1 MSNLMD
7 LHRDTPTP
15 AQDNGQDQDSDLEL
29 GSLHGSPK
37 PPQQGDGNQGDEP
50 STADEGSGK
59 KRDPGV
65 KQENKTSSPKVDD
78 EMKDSSNLQ
87 DDDYEKHQ
95 SQAKPFLDLLSQR
108 SSLGKEKEPVQFYQ
122 SNNQYWYVTDVG
134 YQEAPK
140 YIARRLPSSVLFQ
153 HVCKNIS
160 RTQRYPEVQAVR
172 VQDITD
178 VRAVVY
184 YGPLSDLE
192 PKKHW
197 ITEREAVWIL
207 AKWDGHPENLE
218 CGKCDSWVWLSRT
231 GLRRAEGSS
240 PEKRRELRIERNKS
254 GNRSITRKDILPDE
268 VVDSFIYRHAV
279 RLEDQYQAYLK
290 KINYSLFS
298 SYLAYLE
305 SPHGEKMQEDERA
318 EGSQQNEGVTLKP
331 GKEYA
336 GTHTIEHF
344 GPPNPPPPSLVWIQ
358 RVDRHG
364 NIWWKLGNN
373 SEGDKQAGKLSQG
386 YKHERSHNDTRRQ
399 KEMKR
404 LLKELH
410 DLCI

>member
-1 MSNLMD
+1 M
-7 LHRDTPTP
+7 
-15 AQDNGQDQDSDLEL
+15 
-29 GSLHGSPK
+29 HGSPK
-37 PPQQGDGNQGDEP
+37 PSPRKPPQGDGKQGDEP
-50 STADEGSGK
+50 SSPDEGSGK
-59 KRDPGV
+59 KRDPGA
-65 KQENKTSSPKVDD
+65 KQENKTISPKADDEMKDD
-78 EMKDSSNLQ
+78 EMKDSFHLQ
-87 DDDYEKHQ
+87 DYDNGKQ
-95 SQAKPFLDLLSQR
+95 KSRTKPFLDLLSQR
-108 SSLGKEKEPVQFYQ
+108 SSLGKEEEPVQFYQ

-140 YIARRLPSSVLFQ
+140 YIARRLPSSLLFQ
-153 HVCKNIS
+153 HICKNIS
-160 RTQRYPEVQAVR
+160 RAQRYPEVQAVR

-207 AKWDGHPENLE
+207 AKWDGYPENPE
-218 CGKCDSWVWLSRT
+218 CGKCDGWVWLSRT
-231 GLRRAEGSS
+231 ALRRAEGAS

-254 GNRSITRKDILPDE
+254 GKRSITRKDILPDE

-290 KINYSLFS
+290 RTDYSLFS

-318 EGSQQNEGVTLKP
+318 EGSQQSEGVTPKL
-331 GKEYA
+331 GKEYVT
-336 GTHTIEHF
+336 THPMDHV

-373 SEGDKQAGKLSQG
+373 VEGDKQAGKRSRG
-386 YKHERSHNDTRRQ
+386 YKYERSHNDTGRHR
-399 KEMKR
+399 EMRR
-404 LLKELH
+404 LLKELD